1 MKATN
6 SIGINARC
14 SVKTAREG
22 HAPAPVVQAYITNSG
37 IGPQIYA
44 IASDYV
50 TDTDS
55 GILGGEAGGGGGVG
69 RPRVFEIDRTAI
81 RFETQVAE
89 LHSSHIL
96 HLHFSIY
103 KRVTHQTTPRQNPLG
118 HNLFFSAVWVSV
130 SQDPASR
137 VR

>member
-1 MKATN
+1 VKATN

-55 GILGGEAGGGGGVG
+55 GILGGEAGGGEESVWAAML
-69 RPRVFEIDRTAI
+69 RRID
-81 RFETQVAE
+81 
-89 LHSSHIL
+89 S
-96 HLHFSIY
+96 
-103 KRVTHQTTPRQNPLG
+103 
-118 HNLFFSAVWVSV
+118 LFLNDA
-130 SQDPASR
+130 
-137 VR
+137 